1 MVKFTSKQK
10 LKKVGKQMEN
20 SKLKICSFYVS
31 DWHLTAMLLPFIEEK
46 TEEGKVINT
55 ILEKNITQNMQ
66 EILSRI
72 QINEKIKEDILK
84 IDWKNRSLI
93 KYGEIKKFMEKAT
106 KNQKEVTIII
116 EGNKDRID
124 YINKNIGKW
133 MQKQE
138 RKLKRKDIKIINCYE
153 ITEFNQNLQEILD
166 KHDKILN
173 TSGIHEIEEMYSG
186 YIRKRA

>member
-20 SKLKICSFYVS
+20 NKLKICSFYVS

-72 QINEKIKEDILK
+72 QINERIKEEILK
-84 IDWKNRSLI
+84 IDWKNKSLI

-124 YINKNIGKW
+124 YINKNPGICIFYGCFHFVGGTGF
-133 MQKQE
+133 QE
-138 RKLKRKDIKIINCYE
+138 RNHII
-153 ITEFNQNLQEILD
+153 F
-166 KHDKILN
+166 
-173 TSGIHEIEEMYSG
+173 
-186 YIRKRA
+186 

>member
-1 MVKFTSKQK
+1 
-10 LKKVGKQMEN
+10 MEN
-20 SKLKICSFYVS
+20 NKLRICSFYVS

-46 TEEGKVINT
+46 TEKGEIINT
-55 ILEKNITQNMQ
+55 ILEKNITYNMK

-72 QINEKIKEDILK
+72 KISNRTKEQILK
-84 IDWKNRSLI
+84 IDWKNKSLI
-93 KYGEIKKFMEKAT
+93 KYGEIRKFMEKVT
-106 KNQKEVTIII
+106 RNQKTVTILV

-124 YINKNIGKW
+124 YINKNIDKW

-138 RKLKRKDIKIINCYE
+138 RKLKRKEIKIINCYE
-153 ITEFNQNLQEILD
+153 VTEFNNNLQEILD

-186 YIRKRA
+186 NVKKRA